1 MIQSI
6 PKAFRL
12 SPSKEKA
19 VMQYLADGLTSAREI
34 SEKLIEHHGADN
46 KRFLTGKADV
56 YIHVCFFLD
65 SLVDLGVAKFMT
77 GDSDDRIYKFK

>member
-1 MIQSI
+1 MIRSI
-6 PKAFRL
+6 PETFRL

-19 VMQYLADGLTSAREI
+19 VMEYLNEGISSAREI

-65 SLVDLGVAKFMT
+65 SLVDLGVARFMT